1 MKATGMGDMAGKT
14 SLETWEVSTTIISE
28 GKYNKSF
35 ELCANRCS
43 VAVYVKSVL
52 KIIGLSNEKSF

>member
-28 GKYNKSF
+28 GKYNKGV
-35 ELCANRCS
+35 CALRQPLQRS
-43 VAVYVKSVL
+43 
-52 KIIGLSNEKSF
+52 